1 MARPDR
7 SLEAAVIR
15 RARGRCEYC
24 HFPEAGSE
32 LPFHL
37 DHIIA
42 EKHSGPTTASNLA
55 WACFSCNLFKG
66 PNIAGVDPVTGRLTR
81 LFHPRRDV
89 WKEHFHWDGAWLHGK
104 TAVGR
109 TTIAVL
115 AINSADAVAVR
126 EALIEE
132 CSFEP

>member
-1 MARPDR
+1 MARPAR
-7 SLEAAVIR
+7 LLEAAVIR

-24 HFPEAGSE
+24 HFPEVASE
-32 LPFHL
+32 LPFHI

-42 EKHSGPTTASNLA
+42 EKHSGPTAAPNLA

-66 PNIAGVDPVTGRLTR
+66 PNIAGVDPLTGKLTR
-81 LFHPRRDV
+81 LFHPRGDV
-89 WKEHFHWDGAWLHGK
+89 WREHFRWDGVRLHGK

-126 EALIEE
+126 EALLDEG
-132 CSFEP
+132 SFEP